1 MASQHDQ
8 VPDFDRGVA
17 YWAATDASVTGV
29 LGGYGER
36 VLPSLSLSLP
46 TVAVTSTTCLPL
58 LTRPH
63 RAHTHRGTPVPRL
76 DATSSRLL
84 ILSLL
89 PSLSTIPPPHLPS
102 PSSSSSSPSSP
113 TKPPRPSRPF
123 RALDCGAGIGRVTR
137 DTLLPLFDAVDLVE
151 PVPAFVAQAERDA
164 RAGRDGWRRLAASAG
179 SEGQG
184 QGQGQRAVRIWKAGL
199 QHFDPRRPAVPVV
212 VEEASGAAAKVEL
225 AATIGRGDF
234 AWPDPHRELDLA
246 EAGYDLVRVSGPLPR
261 RSSPASL
268 SGAQTDPG
276 WCALLRRAG
285 PRPVVPRPP
294 QRPRARLVPPPRARR
309 APHLPLGHLR
319 GLHRRQGER
328 LRRRRGR
335 GGREAL

>member
-17 YWAATDASVTGV
+17 YWAATDA
-29 LGGYGER
+29 
-36 VLPSLSLSLP
+36 
-46 TVAVTSTTCLPL
+46 
-58 LTRPH
+58 
-63 RAHTHRGTPVPRL
+63 GTPVPRL

-276 WCALLRRAG
+276 WCQWCLGHLSDPELVSFLRRARAALRTSPSG
-285 PRPVVPRPP
+285 TCEGFIVVKENVCADDAAEGAGRLFDDEDSSITRSDRVWRDVFDAAGLEIVRREVQLGFPQELFPVV
-294 QRPRARLVPPPRARR
+294 AYA
-309 APHLPLGHLR
+309 LR
-319 GLHRRQGER
+319 
-328 LRRRRGR
+328 
-335 GGREAL
+335 